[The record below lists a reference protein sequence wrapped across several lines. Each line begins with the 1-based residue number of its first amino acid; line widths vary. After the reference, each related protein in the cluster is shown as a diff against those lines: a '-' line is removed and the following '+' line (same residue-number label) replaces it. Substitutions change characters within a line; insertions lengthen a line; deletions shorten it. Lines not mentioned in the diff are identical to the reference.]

1 MHTVPLHRHRVGVV
15 IVTWHNKA
23 TIDECLTSVLAQRGV
38 ELDVVVVDNASGDE
52 TAAVAAR
59 PGVRVVVNDD
69 NTGFAR
75 AVNQGAAQVQGAF
88 LLVLNPDA
96 CLLSDDFLER
106 AIDVMLREPHVATL
120 GPRTEF
126 ADGSHQVSVFP
137 TPTVWRELVEAT
149 GLYRLMPRRARGRVL
164 LGAHFS
170 HDEPVD
176 AGWLL
181 GACLLVRLDQWRDSG
196 GLTEDFH
203 LYAEDLE
210 WGCRVIEQG
219 LRNRF
224 VPELRVMHAGNHSG
238 AMRFGEERSLVALR
252 SYYGFLSSR
261 WGVGRARSSAFVN
274 LLGALARM
282 LVYGWRARSETGASP
297 TVAEYRAVSRFLL
310 AVLRDPP
317 SVPARGG
324 PTEAADG

>member
-1 MHTVPLHRHRVGVV
+1 MHTVPVHRRRVGVV
-15 IVTWHNKA
+15 VVTWHNET

-38 ELDVVVVDNASGDE
+38 ELDVVVVDNASDDE

-59 PGVRVVVNDD
+59 PGVRVMVNEE

-88 LLVLNPDA
+88 LLILNPDA
-96 CLLSDDFLER
+96 CLLSNDFLER
-106 AIDVMLREPHVATL
+106 AIDVMLREPDIATL

-126 ADGSHQVSVFP
+126 ADGSVQVSVFP
-137 TPTVWRELVEAT
+137 TPSVWRELVEAT
-149 GLYRLMPRRARGRVL
+149 GLYRLSPRRTRGRVL

-170 HDEPVD
+170 YDEPVD

-181 GACLLVRLDQWRDSG
+181 GACLLVRLDHWRENG

-203 LYAEDLE
+203 MYAEDLE
-210 WGCRVIEQG
+210 WGYRVVQQG
-219 LRNRF
+219 LRNRY

-238 AMRFGEERSLVALR
+238 QIRFGEGRSLVALR

-274 LLGALARM
+274 LLGALVRM
-282 LVYGWRARSETGASP
+282 LIYGWRARSVTGASP
-297 TVAEYRAVSRFLL
+297 MVGEYRAVSRFLL
-310 AVLRDPP
+310 AILHHPP
-317 SVPARGG
+317 TVPARRE
-324 PTEAADG
+324 PTEAADQ